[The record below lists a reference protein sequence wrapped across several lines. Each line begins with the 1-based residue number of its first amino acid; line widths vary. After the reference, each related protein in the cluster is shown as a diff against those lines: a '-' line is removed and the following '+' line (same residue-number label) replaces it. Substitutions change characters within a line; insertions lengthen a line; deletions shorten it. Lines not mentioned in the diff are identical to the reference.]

1 MTNEEY
7 RILIKAKF
15 DEIREKSYY
24 DAEGVKNRNGF
35 IDPTWVVNSALS
47 LATQIELILG
57 QISAYACE
65 LRKKIEEEK
74 QAKKRAEYEEIR
86 KQWCNDNKEQEQ

>member
-24 DAEGVKNRNGF
+24 DVEGIKNRNGF
-35 IDPTWVVNSALS
+35 IDPAWVVSSALS
-47 LATQIELILG
+47 LAEQIGLLLG
-57 QISAYACE
+57 QISDYAYE
-65 LRKKIEEEK
+65 LRKKIDEER

-86 KQWCNDNKEQEQ
+86 KQWCDDNKEQEQ

>member
-15 DEIREKSYY
+15 DEIRDKSYY
-24 DAEGVKNRNGF
+24 DVEGVKNRNGF
-35 IDPTWVVNSALS
+35 IDPFWVVNSALS
-47 LATQIELILG
+47 LAKQIEFLLG
-57 QISAYACE
+57 QISDYAYE
-65 LRKKIEEEK
+65 LRKKIEEEE

-86 KQWCNDNKEQEQ
+86 KQWCDDSKEQEQ